1 MKRIVINCLL
11 YFSVAMAGQAMAAAA
26 VGENLQ
32 QYRESLAG
40 ARSTFNADLAHC
52 KQLKSDERDI
62 CRAQA
67 RAVHRKADAE
77 AIAQQRNTPQ
87 ARVDARITS
96 ADADY
101 DLARAACKAMPRKE
115 RAACLKDAKAQ
126 RTEASSHAIAD
137 LNVTQARNK
146 AKEEKRKSYYSASL
160 KKCDAL
166 AGAAKEACMTLARAQ
181 YGE

>member
-1 MKRIVINCLL
+1 MKRLVIHFLMYL
-11 YFSVAMAGQAMAAAA
+11 SAAMGGPALAAAA
-26 VGENLQ
+26 VNENLQ

-52 KQLKSDERDI
+52 KQLSSDERDG

-67 RAVHRKADAE
+67 RAVHRKANAE
-77 AIAQQRNTPQ
+77 AIAHQRNTPQ

-101 DLARAACKAMPRKE
+101 DLARAACKAIPRNE
-115 RAACLKDAKAQ
+115 RAACMKDAKVQ
-126 RTEASSHAIAD
+126 RIDASSHAIAD

-146 AKEEKRKSYYSASL
+146 AKEEKRKSYYNASR